1 MQVKPGVLAE
11 AESVAHP
18 PTMSQRVPIPALFVT
33 ALVAGVSF
41 WAASHILPA
50 GPALVA
56 WKGTA
61 VALLAVWVALAA
73 RTLAARWLAVV
84 LGFAALGDVLLET
97 SGMTIGG
104 AAFLAS
110 HLLATGLYW
119 TNLRADRSGTGV
131 AIALLLGIPCAG
143 YALSGQPGVLVYG
156 LALGGMAATAWI
168 SRFPR
173 DWVGAGALLFAV
185 SDLLIFARLGPLVD
199 SIVPTLLVWPL
210 YVAGQAMI
218 AYGVVRT
225 ERAGNEGVHDRL

>member
-1 MQVKPGVLAE
+1 MP
-11 AESVAHP
+11 
-18 PTMSQRVPIPALFVT
+18 MPALFLT
-33 ALVAGVSF
+33 ALAAGASF

-50 GPALVA
+50 GPLLVA
-56 WKGTA
+56 WKGSA
-61 VALLAVWVALAA
+61 VALLAVWVARAA
-73 RTLAARWLAVV
+73 HTRAARWLAVV

-104 AAFLAS
+104 AAFLIA

-119 TNLRADRSGTGV
+119 TNLRADQAGTGL
-131 AIALLLGIPCAG
+131 AIVLLLGIPCAG

-156 LALGGMAATAWI
+156 LALGGMVATAWI

-173 DWVGAGALLFAV
+173 GWVGAGAMLFAA
-185 SDLLIFARLGPLVD
+185 SDLLIFARLGPLAG

-210 YVAGQAMI
+210 YVAAQAMI

>member
-1 MQVKPGVLAE
+1 MGLRCERRWLTLADMRI
-11 AESVAHP
+11 AYSSVF
-18 PTMSQRVPIPALFVT
+18 LT
-33 ALVAGVSF
+33 ALVAGASF

-50 GPALVA
+50 GPLLVL
-56 WKGTA
+56 WKGAA

-104 AAFLAS
+104 AAFLVS

-119 TNLRADRSGTGV
+119 TNRRADRSGTGV
-131 AIALLLGIPCAG
+131 AITLLLGIACAG

-173 DWVGAGALLFAV
+173 CWVGAGALLFAA

-225 ERAGNEGVHDRL
+225 ERGAVGWSRGR